1 MEEVVNLR
9 GGLYML
15 ESLMEDLY
23 DNETVILREVEE
35 EGGGMMRYIK
45 SSRAK
50 MRINESTAKK
60 QGRIDLGK
68 DVVVGVNNYRIDKND
83 RDGGNGNGDGCEGGE
98 DATDALRID
107 NTAMR
112 ESHTQRLGDLR
123 ANRDEKEVREALN
136 LLERS
141 AALSKD
147 DENDDT
153 GTNNSNNGK
162 NGDVDIGGRRR

>member
-1 MEEVVNLR
+1 
-9 GGLYML
+9 
-15 ESLMEDLY
+15 
-23 DNETVILREVEE
+23 
-35 EGGGMMRYIK
+35 
-45 SSRAK
+45 
-50 MRINESTAKK
+50 
-60 QGRIDLGK
+60 
-68 DVVVGVNNYRIDKND
+68 
-83 RDGGNGNGDGCEGGE
+83 
-98 DATDALRID
+98 
-107 NTAMR
+107 MR

-162 NGDVDIGGRRR
+162 NGDVNIGGRRR